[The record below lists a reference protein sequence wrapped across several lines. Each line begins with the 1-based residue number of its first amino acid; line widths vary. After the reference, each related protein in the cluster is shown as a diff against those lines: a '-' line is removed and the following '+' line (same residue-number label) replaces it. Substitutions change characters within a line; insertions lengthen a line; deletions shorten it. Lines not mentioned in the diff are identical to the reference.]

1 METHKTSFII
11 LILIFIFAVVHSG
24 GAALRSKAEALIG
37 PRLWR
42 LFFVS
47 LSLPSAVILI
57 GYFLAH
63 RYDGIRLWNFQGND
77 FVFLLVWFLTAISFL
92 FLYPA
97 TYNLLE
103 IPSVLKPQVRIYG
116 TGIMRITRHPQA
128 FGQIIWCF
136 AHTLWI
142 GSSFTLLT
150 SLGLICHHLFAIWHG
165 DKRLEIKFGE
175 EFHTFKKS
183 TSIFPFVAI
192 FEGRQQLKVKEFLKL
207 SQLGILIAIATIWWA
222 HKYINIAVTTFNS
235 SFLSEFLNWQFN
247 INI

>member
-1 METHKTSFII
+1 METHKTSLLILV
-11 LILIFIFAVVHSG
+11 LILIFALIHSG
-24 GAALRSKAEALIG
+24 GAALRSRAEALMG

-42 LFFVS
+42 LLFVS
-47 LSLPSAVILI
+47 FSLPSAVILI
-57 GYFLAH
+57 SYFLTH
-63 RYDGIRLWNFQGND
+63 RYDGIRLWNFQGNNY
-77 FVFLLVWFLTAISFL
+77 VFLLVWILTAISFL

-128 FGQIIWCF
+128 FGQIIWCL

-142 GSSFTLLT
+142 GTSFTFIT
-150 SLGLICHHLFAIWHG
+150 SLGLILHHLFAIWHG

-175 EFHTFKKS
+175 EFYKYKES
-183 TSIFPFVAI
+183 TSIIPFVAI
-192 FEGRQQLKVKEFLKL
+192 IDGRQQIKVKEFFKL
-207 SQLGILIAIATIWWA
+207 SQLGILIAIAIIWWS

-235 SFLSEFLNWQFN
+235 SFMSKIFN
-247 INI
+247 

>member
-1 METHKTSFII
+1 METHKTSLLILV
-11 LILIFIFAVVHSG
+11 LILIFAVIHSG
-24 GAALRSKAEALIG
+24 GAALRSRAEAVIG

-42 LFFVS
+42 LLFVS

-57 GYFLAH
+57 SYFLAH
-63 RYDGIRLWNFQGND
+63 RYDGIRLWNLQGNNY
-77 FVFLLVWFLTAISFL
+77 VFLLVWILTAISFL

-128 FGQIIWCF
+128 FGQIIWCL

-142 GSSFTLLT
+142 GTSFTFIT
-150 SLGLICHHLFAIWHG
+150 SIGLIFHHLFAIWHG

-175 EFHTFKKS
+175 EFYKYKES
-183 TSIFPFVAI
+183 TSVIPFVAI
-192 FEGRQQLKVKEFLKL
+192 LEGRQQIKLKEFFKL
-207 SQLGILIAIATIWWA
+207 SQLGILIAIAIIWWS

-235 SFLSEFLNWQFN
+235 SFMSKIFN
-247 INI
+247 

>member
-1 METHKTSFII
+1 METHKSSII
-11 LILIFIFAVVHSG
+11 ILGLILIFAVIHSG
-24 GAALRSKAEALIG
+24 GAALRSRVEVLIG

-57 GYFLAH
+57 SYFLAH
-63 RYDGIRLWNFQGND
+63 RYDGIRLWNFQGNNY
-77 FVFLLVWFLTAISFL
+77 VFLFVWTLTAISFL

-103 IPSVLKPQVRIYG
+103 IPAVLKPQVRIYG

-128 FGQIIWCF
+128 FGQIIWCL

-142 GSSFTLLT
+142 GTSFTFIT
-150 SLGLICHHLFAIWHG
+150 SLGLISHHLFAIWHG
-165 DKRLEIKFGE
+165 DRRMEIKFGE
-175 EFHTFKKS
+175 EFHKFKDS

-192 FEGRQQLKVKEFLKL
+192 FDGRQQFKVKEFFKF
-207 SQLGILIAIATIWWA
+207 SQLGILIAIAVIWWS

-235 SFLSEFLNWQFN
+235 SFISKIFN
-247 INI
+247 

>member
-1 METHKTSFII
+1 METHKTSLLILV
-11 LILIFIFAVVHSG
+11 LILIFAVIHSG
-24 GAALRSKAEALIG
+24 GAALRSRAEAVMG

-57 GYFLAH
+57 SYFLAH
-63 RYDGIRLWNFQGND
+63 RYDGIRLWKFQGNNY
-77 FVFLLVWFLTAISFL
+77 VFLLVWILTAISFL

-128 FGQIIWCF
+128 FGQIIWCL

-142 GSSFTLLT
+142 GTSFTFIT
-150 SLGLICHHLFAIWHG
+150 SLGLIFHHLFAIWHG

-175 EFHTFKKS
+175 EFYKYKES
-183 TSIFPFVAI
+183 TSIIPFAAI
-192 FEGRQQLKVKEFLKL
+192 FDGRQQIKVKEFFKL
-207 SQLGILIAIATIWWA
+207 SQLGILIAIAIIWWS

-235 SFLSEFLNWQFN
+235 SFMSKIFN
-247 INI
+247 